1 MILFTKQA
9 RGTKEQIK
17 SCVVERIR
25 THQDPGRN
33 LAQIPINGVQNTQ
46 EAPTYWQCSFLHS
59 HTSFSP
65 VWSNNFNSL
74 LKFKSMLQNNYSG
87 FPILSFFLAL
97 TQERCFG
104 NEREAHTTSGHRRK
118 GLLAWCSRP
127 ASLLRTVSDDIVIF
141 LS

>member
-33 LAQIPINGVQNTQ
+33 LAQIPINGAQNTQ
-46 EAPTYWQCSFLHS
+46 EAPTYWQCPFLYS
-59 HTSFSP
+59 HTNFSP

-74 LKFKSMLQNNYSG
+74 LRFKSMLWNNYSG
-87 FPILSFFLAL
+87 FPILSLFLAL
-97 TQERCFG
+97 TQGRCLG
-104 NEREAHTTSGHRRK
+104 NGGEAHITSRHRRK

-127 ASLLRTVSDDIVIF
+127 ASLLRPAADDIVIF